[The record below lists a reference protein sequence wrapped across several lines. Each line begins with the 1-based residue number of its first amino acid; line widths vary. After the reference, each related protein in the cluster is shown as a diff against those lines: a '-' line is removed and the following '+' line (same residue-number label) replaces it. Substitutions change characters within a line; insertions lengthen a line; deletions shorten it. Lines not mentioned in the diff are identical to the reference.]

1 MFKNIGKKIK
11 ILAKVVCWIG
21 IIASVIM
28 GLIIMFDAYSL
39 VGGLFAAA
47 VGALSSWIGSFLLYG
62 FGELVDNTSEI
73 AKKLDMKNESL
84 TQEAPKSDFLPKY
97 DPAAK
102 YKCPECGEVFS
113 HGAKNCPG
121 CNKSINWK

>member
-1 MFKNIGKKIK
+1 MFTNIGRKIK
-11 ILAKVVCWIG
+11 MLAKIICWGG
-21 IIASVIM
+21 IIASVIW
-28 GLIIMFDAYSL
+28 GLVFMFDAYSFL
-39 VGGLFAAA
+39 AGLIVAA

-62 FGELVDNTSEI
+62 FGELIDKTSEI
-73 AKKLDMKNESL
+73 ASKLDGKSES
-84 TQEAPKSDFLPKY
+84 ADVPIKSDLAPKY